1 MESPRLGVELELQP
15 VAYTTATATTG
26 SELHLQPTPQLKAA
40 PDTQPIEPGQV
51 PNPHPHGSLS
61 GLLMLSQN

>member
-40 PDTQPIEPGQV
+40 LDTQPIEPGQV
-51 PNPHPHGSLS
+51 PHTHGSLS